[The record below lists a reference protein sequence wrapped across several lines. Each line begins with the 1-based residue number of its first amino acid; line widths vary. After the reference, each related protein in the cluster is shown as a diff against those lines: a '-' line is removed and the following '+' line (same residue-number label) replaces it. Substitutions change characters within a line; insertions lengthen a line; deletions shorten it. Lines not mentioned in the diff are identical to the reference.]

1 MRAYSLRVSCYEWKA
16 NRVSTNHSLLLRKQ
30 SFRPVNLINKGLK
43 LRDPRSGYDA
53 TAPYYDKWGW
63 QAFWRAN
70 EWPVIEKI
78 LGNELRPRTV
88 LDLGVGTG
96 FYLKLVGQLYPNSQL
111 VGLDFSAK
119 MLSIARSRLG
129 EGAWLVCA
137 DARAIPFKPDAFD
150 LVLMNR
156 VSSHIEDLVLG
167 TSEIARVMRPGGLL
181 VVSDVS
187 PEHDYS
193 CTSLPTVHGKIGVET
208 YKHSLEDWDQACRA
222 ACLQLENSFEINR
235 DNASA
240 PETYPSSN
248 GEFGRKPV
256 GFVRS
261 IRKSADTTA

>member
-1 MRAYSLRVSCYEWKA
+1 M
-16 NRVSTNHSLLLRKQ
+16 
-30 SFRPVNLINKGLK
+30 NLINKGPK

-53 TAPYYDKWGW
+53 TAPYYDEWGW

-111 VGLDFSAK
+111 AGLDVSTK

-137 DARAIPFKPDAFD
+137 DARAIPFKSDAFD

-156 VSSHIEDLVLG
+156 VASHIEDLTAV
-167 TSEIARVMRPGGLL
+167 TSEIARIMRPGSIL
-181 VVSDVS
+181 VISDVS

-193 CTSLPTVHGKIGVET
+193 CTLLPTDQGKIGVDT
-208 YKHSLEDWDQACRA
+208 HKHSMKKWDEAGKSA
-222 ACLQLENSFEINR
+222 GLLLENAVEINR
-235 DNASA
+235 DNAPA
-240 PETYPSSN
+240 PETYPTSN
-248 GEFGRKPV
+248 GELTSKPV
-256 GFVRS
+256 GFIRS
-261 IRKSADTTA
+261 LRKLKFRGHDTY